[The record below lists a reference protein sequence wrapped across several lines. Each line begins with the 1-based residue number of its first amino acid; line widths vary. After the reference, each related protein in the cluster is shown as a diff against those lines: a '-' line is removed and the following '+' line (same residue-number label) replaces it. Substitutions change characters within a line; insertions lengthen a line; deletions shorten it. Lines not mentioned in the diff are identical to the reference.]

1 MRTLLAALAGLA
13 ALALAGCAG
22 HIHTSLI
29 PEDSDP
35 ALTLGVFRHEGQ
47 EAPLMALE
55 FRGKRYESRGF
66 AIERKQNL
74 AALRRQ
80 YGTDIRHFRN
90 IASGADT
97 NHDVYSAQPKLLA
110 GDGATLRCV
119 VAWQAMGA
127 PAGYCV
133 SAEGTRLPFRFE

>member
-1 MRTLLAALAGLA
+1 MKTLLAVSACLSV
-13 ALALAGCAG
+13 LALAGCAG
-22 HIHTSLI
+22 HIHSSLI

>member
-29 PEDSDP
+29 PADSDP